1 MTNIRFDYAERRA
14 YYRLMNGRQIHKS
27 TSQPDYIELVN
38 TYLKQTKHIDGLTD
52 VSVWDTSNGDKVFL
66 TYEYAR
72 NDSYKKLIHME
83 AIEKIM
89 KNDYSL
95 VDFQELENNRVRLEM
110 SNYIELQI
118 EEELEQ

>member
-14 YYRLMNGRQIHKS
+14 YYRLMNGRQSPK
-27 TSQPDYIELVN
+27 SQPDYIELVN
-38 TYLKQTKHIDGLTD
+38 TYLKQTKHVDGLTD
-52 VSVWDTSNGDKVFL
+52 VSVWDTTNGDKVFL

-95 VDFQELENNRVRLEM
+95 VDFQELEGNRVRLEM